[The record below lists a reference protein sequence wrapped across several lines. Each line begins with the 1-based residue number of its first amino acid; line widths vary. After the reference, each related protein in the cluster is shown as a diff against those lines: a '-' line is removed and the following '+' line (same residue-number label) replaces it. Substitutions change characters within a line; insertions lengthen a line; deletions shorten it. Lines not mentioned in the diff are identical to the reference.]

1 MKKASLLVIVFV
13 IALALSACGSGTS
26 NQPIPTVVLD
36 GGTPNASSTQTVQT
50 VAQPV
55 SSSGGVTASGV
66 VQSMQEAQL
75 AFAMAG
81 NVKKAYVAEGDQVKA
96 GDLLVELDN
105 AAVQVQV
112 DQAQRTV
119 RELTSQ
125 SAIATAEQAVANDQ
139 KAYDDAKKK
148 VDTITL
154 RHTDNLTIDYL
165 NDQVT
170 LAQDALDRAR
180 DDYKH
185 TGGLSSR
192 DPARAK
198 AGSNLY
204 NAQQAYNNALSNLN
218 YFTNKP
224 SANDVAIAT
233 ANLDSASAAL
243 QEAKWYLSEL
253 KGETLPADATG
264 SQLAQLQQARD
275 NLKTAQDTLE
285 HTRLLAP
292 FSGTIATVKIV
303 AGEYV
308 LPGEMVVVI
317 SDAANLQ
324 VETTDL
330 SERDVAN
337 VSVGQNVT
345 VLVEPLHKEVKGH
358 VVTISSVADT
368 LGGDV
373 VYKTTIAL
381 DDLPENI
388 RAGMSV
394 TVTYQQP

>member
-1 MKKASLLVIVFV
+1 MKFKLLLVLLLF
-13 IALALSACGSGTS
+13 ALTACGASSQS
-26 NQPIPTVVLD
+26 NQSIPAVALD
-36 GGTPNASSTQTVQT
+36 GNPTNGSATQTVTQT
-50 VAQPV
+50 SEQL
-55 SSSGGVTASGV
+55 SGGGVTASGV

-75 AFAMAG
+75 AFALAG
-81 NVKKAYVAEGDQVKA
+81 NIKKVSVTEGDQVKA

-105 AAVQVQV
+105 AVIQVQV
-112 DQAQRTV
+112 DQAQRTL

-125 SAIATAEQAVANDQ
+125 SAIATAEQAVANNQ

-180 DDYKH
+180 DEYKH

-198 AGSNLY
+198 AGSDLY
-204 NAQQAYNNALSNLN
+204 NAQQAYNNSLSNLN

-253 KGETLPADATG
+253 KGETLPTDATG
-264 SQLAQLQQARD
+264 AQLAQLQQARD
-275 NLKTAQDTLE
+275 SLKTTLDTLE

-308 LPGEMVVVI
+308 LPGEKVVTI
-317 SDAANLQ
+317 SDVANLQ
-324 VETTDL
+324 VVTTDL
-330 SERDVAN
+330 SERDVAR
-337 VSVGQNVT
+337 VSVGQQVT
-345 VLVEPLHKEVKGH
+345 ILVEPLNKEIKGH
-358 VVTISSVADT
+358 VLTISSVSDT

-381 DDLPENI
+381 DELPEGI
-388 RAGMSV
+388 RSGMSV
-394 TVTYQQP
+394 TVQFN